1 MRRTNENT
9 PRLEMNIALLQ
20 DIKNYWRPA
29 ATRTSF
35 GADDTDMVPIVCDN
49 GTGMVKAGLARDD
62 EPSAVFPSIA
72 GRPRHM
78 EQINNW
84 DDMEKIWHHTFYNE
98 LRVAPEK
105 HPVLLGEAPLTPKA
119 NREKITQI
127 MFETFDVPKLYVAN
141 EAVLSLYASGRTTGI
156 VVDSGDGVSHTVP
169 IFEGYPLPQAILR
182 LDLAGRDITDYLT
195 KIMMERGYTYTTT
208 AEREVIRD
216 IKEKLGYIAHD
227 LDQEMKRATASSAID
242 RTYELPDGQV
252 VTIGAERFRC
262 PEALFQPSLV
272 DMETCGIHE
281 TTYNSIMKCDVDIR
295 KDLFGNIVLS
305 GGTTM
310 FPGLADR
317 MSKEM
322 AAVAPAGMKLK
333 HVVAPERKNNV
344 WIGGAILASLDSFQQ
359 MWVTKAEYNENG
371 PGIIHRKCF

>member
-1 MRRTNENT
+1 M
-9 PRLEMNIALLQ
+9 
-20 DIKNYWRPA
+20 
-29 ATRTSF
+29 
-35 GADDTDMVPIVCDN
+35 
-49 GTGMVKAGLARDD
+49 
-62 EPSAVFPSIA
+62 
-72 GRPRHM
+72 
-78 EQINNW
+78 
-84 DDMEKIWHHTFYNE
+84 
-98 LRVAPEK
+98 
-105 HPVLLGEAPLTPKA
+105 
-119 NREKITQI
+119 
-127 MFETFDVPKLYVAN
+127 
-141 EAVLSLYASGRTTGI
+141 
-156 VVDSGDGVSHTVP
+156 DSGDGVSHTVP
-169 IFEGYPLPQAILR
+169 IFEGYPLPQAISR

-252 VTIGAERFRC
+252 ITIGAERFRC

-281 TTYNSIMKCDVDIR
+281 TTYNSIMKCDVDTR

-344 WIGGAILASLDSFQQ
+344 WIGGAFWLL
-359 MWVTKAEYNENG
+359 
-371 PGIIHRKCF
+371 

>member
-1 MRRTNENT
+1 
-9 PRLEMNIALLQ
+9 MNIALLQ
-20 DIKNYWRPA
+20 GIKNYWRPA

-62 EPSAVFPSIA
+62 APRAVFPSIA

-78 EQINNW
+78 EHINNW

-169 IFEGYPLPQAILR
+169 IFEGYPLPQAISR
-182 LDLAGRDITDYLT
+182 LDLAGHDITDYLT

-252 VTIGAERFRC
+252 ITIGAERFRC

-322 AAVAPAGMKLK
+322 AAEEQCLDWRRV
-333 HVVAPERKNNV
+333 
-344 WIGGAILASLDSFQQ
+344 LASLDNFQQ

>member
-1 MRRTNENT
+1 
-9 PRLEMNIALLQ
+9 MNIALLQ
-20 DIKNYWRPA
+20 GIKNYWRPA

-127 MFETFDVPKLYVAN
+127 MFETFGVPKLYVAN
-141 EAVLSLYASGRTTGI
+141 EAILSLYASGRTTGI

-169 IFEGYPLPQAILR
+169 IFEGYPLPQAISR

-208 AEREVIRD
+208 AEREVVRD
-216 IKEKLGYIAHD
+216 IKEKLGYIALDH
-227 LDQEMKRATASSAID
+227 DQEMKKATASSAID

-252 VTIGAERFRC
+252 VTI
-262 PEALFQPSLV
+262 
-272 DMETCGIHE
+272 
-281 TTYNSIMKCDVDIR
+281 
-295 KDLFGNIVLS
+295 
-305 GGTTM
+305 
-310 FPGLADR
+310 
-317 MSKEM
+317 
-322 AAVAPAGMKLK
+322 
-333 HVVAPERKNNV
+333 
-344 WIGGAILASLDSFQQ
+344 
-359 MWVTKAEYNENG
+359 
-371 PGIIHRKCF
+371 

>member
-1 MRRTNENT
+1 
-9 PRLEMNIALLQ
+9 MNIALLQ
-20 DIKNYWRPA
+20 GIKNYWRPA

-105 HPVLLGEAPLTPKA
+105 YPVLLVEAPLTPKA

-127 MFETFDVPKLYVAN
+127 MFETFGVPKLYVAN

-169 IFEGYPLPQAILR
+169 IFEGYPLPQAISR

-208 AEREVIRD
+208 AEREVVRD
-216 IKEKLGYIAHD
+216 IKEKLGYIALDH
-227 LDQEMKRATASSAID
+227 DQEMKKATASSAID

-252 VTIGAERFRC
+252 
-262 PEALFQPSLV
+262 
-272 DMETCGIHE
+272 
-281 TTYNSIMKCDVDIR
+281 CDVDIR

-310 FPGLADR
+310 FPGIADR

-333 HVVAPERKNNV
+333 HVVGFERKNINV

-359 MWVTKAEYNENG
+359 MWVTKAEYDENG